1 MIKVLDKAGDSGFS
15 LLEMLIAMT
24 ILAIGLLGMATL
36 QIAAIRGNT
45 FGIRNTEATAL
56 IEDKVEEFKSTPYES
71 ISPETV
77 IESNL
82 GSGGIFTRKSIVED
96 DTPITDMKTITVEV
110 SWTDYTTHTF
120 SFRTI
125 VSKDG

>member
-110 SWTDYTTHTF
+110 SWTDYTLSLIH
-120 SFRTI
+120 I
-125 VSKDG
+125 